1 MMNMLEL
8 NKTTLNEFQ
17 CQSSKFGKL
26 FLKGTVCVIM
36 KDADVQ
42 NLNKHN
48 HGSPYAG
55 ETTAD

>member
-1 MMNMLEL
+1 MLEL